1 MLRFSSVQMSRTPP
15 KELLEFLRRYDPE
28 IGDLALS
35 VREFVLA
42 ETSPPHEYILNVS
55 YTVAMGYG
63 PTDRV
68 SDTICMIGAYSSHVN
83 LGFNK
88 GTELED
94 PHRLLQG
101 TGKKIRHVK
110 IKTEADLSHP
120 GIRDLLCEA
129 WQHTGISVAES
140 RRTRTRTVTRVIK
153 RGSSKKKRHASRPRR
168 SET

>member
-1 MLRFSSVQMSRTPP
+1 MSRTPP

-28 IGDLALS
+28 IGDLTLS
-35 VREFVLA
+35 VRDFVLT
-42 ETSPPHEYILNVS
+42 ELSPPHEYVLNVS

-68 SDTICMIGAYSSHVN
+68 SDTVCMIGAYSSHVN
-83 LGFNK
+83 LGFNE

-101 TGKKIRHVK
+101 TGKKIRHVR

-120 GIRDLLCEA
+120 GIRELLREA
-129 WQHTGISVAES
+129 WQHAGLGAAET
-140 RRTRTRTVTRVIK
+140 RRPRTKTVTRVIK
-153 RGSSKKKRHASRPRR
+153 GGASKKKRHASRLRR
-168 SET
+168 KET